1 MKYFKIILIF
11 FLFLLEKTSF
21 ADENIVEILKKENN
35 MKMKLI
41 GANRSLVLGTQKGKF
56 SL

>member
-11 FLFLLEKTSF
+11 FLFLLNKTSF
-21 ADENIVEILKKENN
+21 ANENIVEILKKENN

-41 GANRSLVLGTQKGKF
+41 GANQLLVLETQKGKF
-56 SL
+56 FL